1 VAQDKKKASKKTV
14 TKKVAKKKTA
24 KKTAKKTVAK
34 KKVAKKKVVKKKAA
48 SSKTPKVQ
56 VAVSA
61 EERHRMIAECAYYRA
76 INAGPRSPEADRGHW
91 LDAEA
96 EIDALIRSWSR

>member
-1 VAQDKKKASKKTV
+1 VAQAKKKASKKTV

-24 KKTAKKTVAK
+24 KK
-34 KKVAKKKVVKKKAA
+34 KVVKKKAA

-56 VAVSA
+56 VTVSA

-76 INAGPRSPEADRGHW
+76 INAGPRSPEADRRHW
-91 LDAEA
+91 LDAEV
-96 EIDALIRSWSR
+96 EIDALIRSWSS

>member
-1 VAQDKKKASKKTV
+1 MAQDKKKASKKTV
-14 TKKVAKKKTA
+14 TKKVAKKT
-24 KKTAKKTVAK
+24 AK

-48 SSKTPKVQ
+48 RKKAASKTPRVQ
-56 VAVSA
+56 VTVSP

-91 LDAEA
+91 LDAEV
-96 EIDALIRSWSR
+96 EIDALIRSWSS